1 MNAQAGMNLIGP
13 ALDRVDGR
21 LKVTG
26 GAKYSAEWPVPNMAV
41 GYLVLSTI
49 ASGKIDRIDTAAAR
63 RQAGVIEI
71 MTPGNAPR
79 VSNTP
84 KTPDDRYL
92 MVLQDDHIRYDRQ
105 PVAVVLADTFE
116 ASAGAGRQRLHDDR
130 HLGR

>member
-1 MNAQAGMNLIGP
+1 MNAHADANLIGP

-26 GAKYSAEWPVPNMAV
+26 AAKYSAEWPMPDMAV

-49 ASGKIDRIDTAAAR
+49 ASGTIDRIDTAAAR

-79 VSNTP
+79 VNNKP
-84 KTPDDRYL
+84 KTPNDRYL
-92 MVLQDDHIRYDRQ
+92 MVLQDDQIRYDRQ
-105 PVAVVLADTFE
+105 PVAVVLADSFE
-116 ASAGAGRQRLHDDR
+116 VAKYAASLVRGN
-130 HLGR
+130 